1 MNGKQAKGGK
11 PRTKLSDTFS
21 KPNTS
26 TKTECK
32 AGLNAKSVESK
43 WCVTSVCIDHNH
55 GLSLREARY
64 LDSTT
69 KRKLEVN
76 DRAGISLS
84 SSSMDKGNKGRPE
97 TKKKTKS
104 GCIFLFPL
112 CLLIPI
118 KNMCIFLNFFFMFF
132 CNKEH

>member
-1 MNGKQAKGGK
+1 M
-11 PRTKLSDTFS
+11 
-21 KPNTS
+21 
-26 TKTECK
+26 
-32 AGLNAKSVESK
+32 K

-55 GLSLREARY
+55 GLSLSEARY
-64 LDSTT
+64 LDSTI

-76 DRAGISLS
+76 DRPGISLS
-84 SSSMDKGNKGRPE
+84 SSTMDKGNKGRPAYFCNGRPA
-97 TKKKTKS
+97 TKNKTKS

-112 CLLIPI
+112 CLLMPI